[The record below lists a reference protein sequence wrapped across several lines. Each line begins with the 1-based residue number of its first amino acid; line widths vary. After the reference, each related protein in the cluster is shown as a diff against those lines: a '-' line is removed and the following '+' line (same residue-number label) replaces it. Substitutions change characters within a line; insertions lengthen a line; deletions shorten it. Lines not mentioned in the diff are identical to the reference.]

1 MTNRQEEEARVLV
14 EFALLRPEAIALWGT
29 RRHPK
34 SRAFLRR
41 MGAPVIEIF
50 DLVPDPFDQVI
61 GFSNELAMRSL
72 VEELLQSGR
81 RRIAFVGNANDRD
94 LSAAQRVEGWR
105 MALHA
110 AGVDTTGLLFE
121 AEPSSISG
129 EAGFRRIQESHIAID
144 SICCVNDLLAI
155 GILGEFRRLGISVP
169 GEIAVAGFG
178 DFPFS
183 EAFSSALTSVRL
195 PKYTIGEAAGQ

>member
-41 MGAPVIEIF
+41 TGAPVIEIF

-121 AEPSSISG
+121 AEPRSISG

-155 GILGEFRRLGISVP
+155 GILGECRRLGISVP

-195 PKYTIGEAAGQ
+195 PKYAIGEAAGQ